1 MISYIILGE
10 KSEKINCNRSFDLDI
25 SYGLNWYKS
34 IFNNPQFSRK
44 TRRIY
49 FHMKDCSDK
58 LFKDSDICIQSSHLD
73 EIAIAKIIQ
82 ELSERFIILKEYLF

>member
-1 MISYIILGE
+1 
-10 KSEKINCNRSFDLDI
+10 
-25 SYGLNWYKS
+25 
-34 IFNNPQFSRK
+34 
-44 TRRIY
+44 
-49 FHMKDCSDK
+49 MKDCSDK